1 MEKLL
6 EFYEKQ
12 IDILKNVL
20 EQIAASNQNE
30 QNQKVAKQALTEIK
44 KMKPD
49 I

>member
-12 IDILKNVL
+12 INILKNAL

-30 QNQKVAKQALTEIK
+30 QNQKIVKQALTEIK

>member
-6 EFYEKQ
+6 ELYERQ
-12 IDILKNVL
+12 IDILKNAL

-30 QNQKVAKQALTEIK
+30 QNQKIAKQALTEIK

>member
-12 IDILKNVL
+12 IDILKNAL
-20 EQIAASNQNE
+20 EQIATSNQSE
-30 QNQKVAKQALTEIK
+30 QNQEIAKQTLTKIE